1 MSYCICS
8 LNVLR
13 SARGDEKDRDF
24 YEFINSLIAT
34 EGIDIFA
41 IQEAKDINFINNL
54 RRNLPSFWMGEALYN
69 SELAFIWNSNRVRVK
84 EDSRPHESRVFD
96 NYSSKIRLTREPA
109 VGWFVPADLKINM
122 EFRLIN
128 IHLFHGGNENKVT
141 IDKRKIECGLAKG
154 VIYKAVDK
162 PSIGNDG
169 NFNRVFT
176 VVLGDYNLDCDVC
189 NTCGPENI
197 RTFQEL
203 ETTLKKEEPLGYK
216 SSYDHFSYDA
226 VRDASVPRNPPSR
239 IDAVKDY
246 FGGKY
251 AQYREQVS
259 DHIPVK
265 LEIF

>member
-1 MSYCICS
+1 MMSYCICS

-13 SARGDEKDRDF
+13 SVRGDDKDRDF
-24 YEFINSLIAT
+24 YEFINRLIAT
-34 EGIDIFA
+34 EGIDILA
-41 IQEAKDINFINNL
+41 IQEARNINFIKNL
-54 RRNLPSFWMGEALYN
+54 RRNLPSFWMGENLNN
-69 SELAFIWNSNRVRVK
+69 SELAFIWNSTRVR
-84 EDSRPHESRVFD
+84 ECSRRHEPRIFVD
-96 NYSSKIRLTREPA
+96 YSSEIRMTREPA
-109 VGWFVPADLKINM
+109 VGWFMPIDFHINI

-128 IHLFHGGNENKVT
+128 IHSFHGGADYIVSK
-141 IDKRKIECGLAKG
+141 DKRKIECDLAKG
-154 VIYKAVDK
+154 VIYQAVDK
-162 PSIGNDG
+162 PSMGNDG

-176 VVLGDYNLDCDVC
+176 VVLGDYNLDCDAC

-203 ETTLKKEEPLGYK
+203 ETTLRDKEPLGYK
-216 SSYDHFSYDA
+216 NSYDHFSYDA

-251 AQYREQVS
+251 VQYREQVS